1 MAEIDKWSIDK
12 LDSSNWMTWK
22 FQIKHLLLAKDL
34 WGLVDGTEVLQD
46 DASAQQRADFNK
58 RSQKAFSTMVMSVSS
73 SQLYLITSY
82 EEPRRAWTALR
93 NHFERDTLV
102 NKLILK
108 KQYFRMEMTEGT
120 SMEAHIKTMK
130 ELTDRLAAINAP
142 IAEED
147 QVVTLLG
154 SLPPSYST
162 LVTALEARD
171 AVTLSYVQQSLIREE
186 QRLKESNTQ
195 HTGLDKV
202 SGIGRALIGKYDGQ
216 TNKGHRNKKVCY
228 LCGEIGHF
236 RKDCPKN
243 LHQKLSK
250 PKHKGKSACLV
261 SQGESCSDTESDEK
275 VFGVSSQSHNPNVWI
290 VDSGASSHMTQRKE
304 LLVNY
309 EEFDKPQKV
318 SMGDGHMV
326 EACGKGDI
334 QFTMTFEK
342 DRSKRVTMQNAL
354 YVPKLTCSLFSVRAT
369 VMKGNTVKFENGS
382 CLIYDRN
389 GILLGTGSLVDKL
402 YYLKCKSVTQESIAI
417 ATGSKVENKVDL
429 WHQRLGH
436 LNEVQLKEM
445 VSQDLVKGVNIPKS
459 TRISFCEKC
468 VEGKMSKKPFKSV
481 GEIRSVRKLQC
492 VHSDVCGPMP
502 THSIGGNR
510 YFVTFID
517 DYSRCCKVYF
527 MKNKSEVFNKFKEF
541 ELITT
546 NECNCS
552 IGTLRTDNGGE
563 YLSKEFDSYL
573 HSKGI
578 KHELS
583 APYSPAQNGVAE
595 RFNRTLVESART
607 MMAQAKLPERYWAE
621 AVATAA
627 YLRNRVP
634 TRSLK
639 STTPYEKWYDR
650 KPNLSHV
657 RVFGCM
663 CYAYIPEVN
672 KKGKLSNK
680 AEKLRFIGY
689 SSQTKGYRLIDEST
703 SKVLIRRD
711 VIFNESDFHYN
722 PGKTEVTDGRTITGH
737 EQVMVPEDKESI
749 ELPNEPQPE
758 EQVVQEHQHRY
769 PRRQRTAPVR
779 YGIDEF
785 VDTAFLDEVQ
795 IEEPKSIEEAL
806 KDQEWKEAADSEYQS
821 LMENETWKLVKLPTG
836 RKPVG
841 CKWIFKTKCTSDGK
855 VERYKARLVAKG
867 YTQKP
872 GEDYDETYSPV
883 VKYSSIRALLA
894 FAVQNGMIVHQMD
907 VVTAFL
913 NGTLDEEIYMEQPP
927 GYIKKGEEH
936 LVCKLKR
943 SLYGLKQS
951 SRCWNTVFK
960 EYMESINFKPCTADP
975 CIFVTGE
982 GADLTIV
989 AVYVC

>member
-1 MAEIDKWSIDK
+1 MADVDKWSIEK

-34 WGLVDGTEVLQD
+34 WGFIDGTEVLQD
-46 DASAQQRADFNK
+46 DASAQQQADFK
-58 RSQKAFSTMVMSVSS
+58 KTSQKAFSTMVMSVSS

-82 EEPRRAWTALR
+82 EEPRRAWTALK

-108 KQYFRMEMTEGT
+108 KQYFRMEMAEGT

-154 SLPPSYST
+154 SLPPSYSA

-195 HTGLDKV
+195 HAGLNNM
-202 SGIGRALIGKYDGQ
+202 SGIGRALIGKHDGQ
-216 TNKGHRNKKVCY
+216 PGKGHRNKVCY
-228 LCGEIGHF
+228 LCGETGHF

-243 LHQKLSK
+243 LYQRLLK
-250 PKHKGKSACLV
+250 PKHKGKSACLI
-261 SQGESCSDTESDEK
+261 SGESGSDTESDEK
-275 VFGVSSQSHNPNVWI
+275 VFGVSSQPHNPNIWI

-334 QFTMTFEK
+334 QFKMILEN
-342 DRSKRVTMQNAL
+342 DRPKTVTMRGTL

-382 CLIYDRN
+382 CLIYDKN

-402 YYLKCKSVTQESIAI
+402 YYLKFESVAQESIAI
-417 ATGSKVENKVDL
+417 ATGSEVENKADL
-429 WHQRLGH
+429 WHRRLGH
-436 LNEVQLKEM
+436 LNEIQLREM
-445 VSQDLVKGVNIPKS
+445 ASHDLVKGVNIPKS

-502 THSIGGNR
+502 TQSIGGNK

-517 DYSRCCKVYF
+517 DYSRYCKVYF
-527 MKNKSEVFNKFKEF
+527 MKYKSEVFNKFKEF
-541 ELITT
+541 ESTTT
-546 NECNCS
+546 NECSCS

-573 HSKGI
+573 QSKGI
-578 KHELS
+578 NHELS

-595 RFNRTLVESART
+595 RFNRTLMESART
-607 MMAQAKLPERYWAE
+607 MMAQAELPECYWAE

-634 TRSLK
+634 TKSLK
-639 STTPYEKWYDR
+639 STTPYEKWFER
-650 KPNLSHV
+650 KPDLSHI

-689 SSQTKGYRLIDEST
+689 SLQTKGYRLIDEST
-703 SKVLIRRD
+703 SKVLVRRD
-711 VIFNESDFHYN
+711 VICNESDFQYDSS
-722 PGKTEVTDGRTITGH
+722 KTKVTDEGTTTSH
-737 EQVMVPEDKESI
+737 EQVMVPEDEEPT
-749 ELPNEPQPE
+749 ELLIEPQPQ
-758 EQVVQEHQHRY
+758 EQVVQEQQHRY

-795 IEEPKSIEEAL
+795 IEEPKGIEEAL
-806 KDQEWKEAADSEYQS
+806 KDQE
-821 LMENETWKLVKLPTG
+821 
-836 RKPVG
+836 
-841 CKWIFKTKCTSDGK
+841 
-855 VERYKARLVAKG
+855 
-867 YTQKP
+867 
-872 GEDYDETYSPV
+872 
-883 VKYSSIRALLA
+883 
-894 FAVQNGMIVHQMD
+894 
-907 VVTAFL
+907 
-913 NGTLDEEIYMEQPP
+913 
-927 GYIKKGEEH
+927 
-936 LVCKLKR
+936 
-943 SLYGLKQS
+943 
-951 SRCWNTVFK
+951 
-960 EYMESINFKPCTADP
+960 
-975 CIFVTGE
+975 
-982 GADLTIV
+982 
-989 AVYVC
+989 